1 MIVAARKQ
9 AGAEAADGGRGQGS
23 GGLDPNRCTSRED
36 LGDHPGLRGPTQGSP
51 GSSAPDIS
59 RGSRD
64 RPQRLPPLSC
74 PFWCP
79 APGMSFTSRPQ
90 TSDHAEAHG
99 SGQSPPAECRRS
111 RILTGSF
118 LRPCRTSD
126 DSVDGSTS
134 LRLCHARLWK
144 FCATEKVGQKGRGAQ
159 GRGCFLTL
167 EPGKK
172 FHAFIVI
179 RLNAQAPSASARDT
193 CAGFRVQRARPRQ
206 YLLEFSFPSCLL
218 PLGLEAAGAPSPPK
232 TPH

>member
-23 GGLDPNRCTSRED
+23 GGLDPNSGPSHED
-36 LGDHPGLRGPTQGSP
+36 LGEHPGLRGPTLGSP
-51 GSSAPDIS
+51 GSSAPYIS

-64 RPQRLPPLSC
+64 RPPCPLPLSC

-79 APGMSFTSRPQ
+79 APVMRFTSRPQ
-90 TSDHAEAHG
+90 TSDHAEVHG
-99 SGQSPPAECRRS
+99 SGQSPPAECRTS

-118 LRPCRTSD
+118 FRPCRTLD
-126 DSVDGSTS
+126 RSVDRSAS
-134 LRLCHARLWK
+134 FRLRLARLWK
-144 FCATEKVGQKGRGAQ
+144 LCAAEKVGRKGRGVPGQ
-159 GRGCFLTL
+159 GCFLTW

-193 CAGFRVQRARPRQ
+193 CTGSTAQ
-206 YLLEFSFPSCLL
+206 
-218 PLGLEAAGAPSPPK
+218 
-232 TPH
+232 